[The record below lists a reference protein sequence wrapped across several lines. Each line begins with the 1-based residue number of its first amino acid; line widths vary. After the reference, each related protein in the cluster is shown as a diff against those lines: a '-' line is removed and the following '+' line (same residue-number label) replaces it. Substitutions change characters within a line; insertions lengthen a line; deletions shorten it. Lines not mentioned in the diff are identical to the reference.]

1 MSSEPKIRINSS
13 SILYNVQKYRHTLY
27 TLTVLFTV
35 LDEAGNSRF
44 NPGLNFPAANASCNC
59 KKNSKSNKIPYCY
72 LLSKMRVFYLALLAI
87 CIVVEFIQ
95 NIFTSSSESI
105 LSSDEKDS
113 SKSIVNNNV
122 LTKF

>member
-1 MSSEPKIRINSS
+1 MKLAIQDS
-13 SILYNVQKYRHTLY
+13 TLA
-27 TLTVLFTV
+27 LTFQLQMLLVTV
-35 LDEAGNSRF
+35 
-44 NPGLNFPAANASCNC
+44 
-59 KKNSKSNKIPYCY
+59 KKIPKVIKPHTAD

-113 SKSIVNNNV
+113 AKSIENNNV